1 MVWVE
6 EVEEVVGGKGWI
18 GGEQEAGRVQAHDR
32 PNEGTAAAGTRLQP
46 GPPVP
51 GQASAP
57 SLACGTSTTA
67 LIRSY
72 QRTRTLEV
80 VAFRDSQQLIQLASS
95 PRRGPRSSTRA
106 ARRRRSSACRRR
118 ALLPTPAAL
127 VRADLLSGLLLREV
141 LILTAQAGRSA
152 DEKGDDDCLPRPLPS
167 ARAQQPTSLVA
178 LRPLRE
184 ALPAAPVLFCP
195 TRSLC
200 HEQLRAALVRLGEK
214 ARTSLR
220 RS

>member
-32 PNEGTAAAGTRLQP
+32 PNEGTAAAGTRLQL

-57 SLACGTSTTA
+57 SLAWGTSTTA

-127 VRADLLSGLLLREV
+127 VRADLLSGLLLREI

-152 DEKGDDDCLPRPLPS
+152 EK
-167 ARAQQPTSLVA
+167 RATTTA
-178 LRPLRE
+178 CRDRCLRP
-184 ALPAAPVLFCP
+184 ALNS
-195 TRSLC
+195 R
-200 HEQLRAALVRLGEK
+200 
-214 ARTSLR
+214 R
-220 RS
+220 RSSLFDPSVKPSLPPRSFSVLPVHSVTSS